1 MSKSWK
7 ESNKAYRK
15 NELAGKIGKRV
26 KTIMQGPSL
35 SHPQILHIDKGV
47 YIYGFQEENRK
58 KNKARET
65 NDLLET
71 KWYFKENV
79 WLAKVPL
86 PPELT
91 SSYSLLP
98 AWVIPTTSINGKTE
112 AHSL

>member
-1 MSKSWK
+1 
-7 ESNKAYRK
+7 
-15 NELAGKIGKRV
+15 
-26 KTIMQGPSL
+26 MQGPSL

-79 WLAKVPL
+79 
-86 PPELT
+86 
-91 SSYSLLP
+91 
-98 AWVIPTTSINGKTE
+98 
-112 AHSL
+112 